1 MAKRLSEK
9 QKDEIIK
16 LFTSGKT
23 PEELSTEFECTKL
36 TISRNLKKKL
46 GEKKFQELINKGKSK
61 KKYFENETKKRSFE
75 SDNNLDKNFSIEN
88 FDQEKNSMENNE
100 EDFSSATPFVEIT
113 PLNYDIE
120 NVPQKDLSSIPI
132 SEIKFPNIVYMIVD
146 TKIELEIKYLKNYPT
161 WHFLSEEELNRKTI
175 EIYDDLK
182 IAKRFCSKEQKVI
195 KVPNTEVFK
204 IVAPILRI
212 RGITRI
218 VSSGK
223 LIAL

>member
-16 LFTSGKT
+16 LFISGKS
-23 PEELSTEFECTKL
+23 PEELSAEFECTKL
-36 TISRNLKKKL
+36 TISRNLKKNL
-46 GEKKFQELINKGKSK
+46 GEKKFQELINAGKSK
-61 KKYFENETKKRSFE
+61 KKYSENETKKRSLK
-75 SDNNLDKNFSIEN
+75 SDNNLNKNFSKENFVQQKNFIEN
-88 FDQEKNSMENNE
+88 SE
-100 EDFSSATPFVEIT
+100 EDFSSATPFIEIT
-113 PLNYDIE
+113 PLNYDID
-120 NVPQKDLSSIPI
+120 NFPQKDLSSIPI

-146 TKIELEIKYLKNYPT
+146 IKIELETKYLKNYPT

-182 IAKRFCSKEQKVI
+182 IAKRFCNKEQKVI
-195 KVPNTEVFK
+195 KVPNTDVFK